1 MTKNK
6 LKVLDLFSGIGGF
19 SLGLERTGGFETV
32 AFCEIDK
39 YCQKVLRKHWN
50 NVPIFNDISEITND
64 KLNKQFIKPT
74 VVTGGFP
81 CQDISLSGG
90 RKGIIGKRSGLWNE
104 MFRVIKDVQPQWA
117 IIENVSPLRSK
128 GLTLVLQNLSEVG
141 YHAEWHCVP
150 ASAIGAP
157 HQRDRIWIV
166 AYPDSGFIS
175 CPRRSSL
182 IQRYV
187 LAKTERNEKAD
198 GFVFDDFGKLSE
210 GTINNFKAEHW
221 LHQSPRCRMVDGLPK
236 RLDKNRLKQLGN
248 SLVPQIPQLIG
259 YAILEYEKDINK

>member
-1 MTKNK
+1 MKKHN
-6 LKVLDLFSGIGGF
+6 VLDLFSGIGGF
-19 SLGLERTGGFETV
+19 SLGLERTGGFKTV
-32 AFCEIDK
+32 AFCEIDND
-39 YCQKVLRKHWN
+39 CQKVLRKHWK
-50 NVPIFNDISEITND
+50 NVPIFKDISEITND
-64 KLNKQFIKPT
+64 KLKKQFIKPT

-157 HQRDRIWIV
+157 HRRDRIWII
-166 AYPDSGFIS
+166 AYPDSGVVS
-175 CPRRSSL
+175 CTRRSTL
-182 IQRYV
+182 LQRYV
-187 LAKTERNEKAD
+187 LAQAKRNEKANR
-198 GFVFDDFGKLSE
+198 FVFDDSGKFPQ
-210 GTINNFKAEHW
+210 GKINNLKAKHW
-221 LHQSPRCRMVDGLPK
+221 LHKSPRCRMVNGLPD
-236 RLDKNRLKQLGN
+236 RLDKSRLKQLGN
-248 SLVPQIPQLIG
+248 SLVPQMPDLIG
-259 YAILEYEKDINK
+259 NAILKHDKDIKK

>member
-1 MTKNK
+1 MTNSTNNSSSQQLSQEDSHAKISRCQVEEK
-6 LKVLDLFSGIGGF
+6 E
-19 SLGLERTGGFETV
+19 SL
-32 AFCEIDK
+32 A
-39 YCQKVLRKHWN
+39 
-50 NVPIFNDISEITND
+50 
-64 KLNKQFIKPT
+64 
-74 VVTGGFP
+74 
-81 CQDISLSGG
+81 
-90 RKGIIGKRSGLWNE
+90 SGLDCGMKCSE
-104 MFRVIKDVQPQWA
+104 SSKMFSRNGRLLKMY
-117 IIENVSPLRSK
+117 PLRSL